1 MGSSTLWPLALC
13 GPMNYKHTMFLCPW
27 NYPSKNIGM
36 SCCFLFQGIFSIQ
49 RSNLCLLNWQEDSLP
64 LNHLG
69 LKDSVQLLNQ
79 YSLDVLLFLL
89 GTSLVHVQFSQ
100 LLPDLHIGFS
110 RGRSGRLVCP
120 SLSEFSTVYCDPHSQ
135 RLWHSQ

>member
-1 MGSSTLWPLALC
+1 MLHPWGFKESDLTWWLNNENITEISKLAMQLPRGSDFRVKIIAQRVHALWHPALC

-49 RSNLCLLNWQEDSLP
+49 GSNLCLLSWQEDSLP

-69 LKDSVQLLNQ
+69 LKDSA
-79 YSLDVLLFLL
+79 
-89 GTSLVHVQFSQ
+89 QFS
-100 LLPDLHIGFS
+100 
-110 RGRSGRLVCP
+110 RSINRALKTHFP
-120 SLSEFSTVYCDPHSQ
+120 T
-135 RLWHSQ
+135 WN